1 MAVAVMRV
9 RLSRLQGGL
18 CPATQFEGR
27 YAPIDTVWRY
37 ALMPDDT
44 IYLPWPSSDQDYRE
58 NFGLRED
65 LLWILPSKF
74 WHLCK
79 KTLRSW
85 GLCCLAGATYR
96 FTAWIHG
103 WGHFTTLTP
112 PPLVA
117 NLCPLIQ
124 LCLTPSD
131 CYCRAPTSYLPTPQ
145 FGKLWTS
152 RIGRNDTVIQVVNH
166 ISLASTCPEGCAAI
180 TTPYSAWR
188 WCFW

>member
-74 WHLCK
+74 
-79 KTLRSW
+79 
-85 GLCCLAGATYR
+85 
-96 FTAWIHG
+96 
-103 WGHFTTLTP
+103 
-112 PPLVA
+112 
-117 NLCPLIQ
+117 
-124 LCLTPSD
+124 
-131 CYCRAPTSYLPTPQ
+131 
-145 FGKLWTS
+145 
-152 RIGRNDTVIQVVNH
+152 
-166 ISLASTCPEGCAAI
+166 
-180 TTPYSAWR
+180 
-188 WCFW
+188 